1 VGVLG
6 DGMFRRLFHAYPLD
20 LENHACWCAHRGVVV
35 SGAGSE
41 REKDDGRLRAID
53 WALCV
58 RLRSIELVHRLH
70 LHQWQIDA
78 GAVLALLRTERSLSC
93 TALLN

>member
-1 VGVLG
+1 
-6 DGMFRRLFHAYPLD
+6 MFRRLFHAYPLD
-20 LENHACWCAHRGVVV
+20 LENHAYWCARRGVVV

-41 REKDDGRLRAID
+41 RKKDDGRLRAID

-70 LHQWQIDA
+70 LHQRQIDA
-78 GAVLALLRTERSLSC
+78 GAVLALLRTEWSLSC
-93 TALLN
+93 PALLN